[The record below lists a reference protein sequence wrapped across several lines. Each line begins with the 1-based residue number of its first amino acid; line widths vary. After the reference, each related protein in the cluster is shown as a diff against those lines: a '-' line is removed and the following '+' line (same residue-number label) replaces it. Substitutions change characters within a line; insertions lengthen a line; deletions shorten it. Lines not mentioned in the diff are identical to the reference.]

1 MAEVIWVEVQAR
13 PSESPVRH
21 RLTQPEIRIGR
32 AYDNDIVLDDPHVAP
47 AHLRLFR
54 DETGALRV
62 EDLGSRNGLY
72 LDRSKT
78 RITGTT
84 LDGTETL
91 RIGRTRLAIRTVDHP
106 VPPELPIIR
115 ERRVWPLAILFV
127 LLILGL
133 EMTSAW
139 SNDPGIPNAGR
150 YLNGLL
156 PYLVATSIWTGVWSM
171 ISRVF
176 SGTARIE
183 RHAVIAFGAL
193 FIFSV
198 IDEFGDIG
206 AFAFSAPALASLD
219 YWAGWSLVAIAIYLH
234 LRIVGPGRAAL
245 KLSGAVAVAAV
256 AFIYR
261 LIMLSDSQAV
271 IPPSFVH
278 RLLPPSFR
286 ATPLKTEDAFL
297 AETRSIKET
306 LDKARSE
313 EPK

>member
-13 PSESPVRH
+13 PNEPPVRH
-21 RLTQPEIRIGR
+21 RLTQTEIRVGR

-78 RITGTT
+78 RITGTA
-84 LDGTETL
+84 LNGTETL
-91 RIGRTRLAIRTVDHP
+91 RIGRTRLVIRTADHP
-106 VPPELPIIR
+106 VPPELPIVR
-115 ERRVWPLAILFV
+115 ERRVWPLAILFLV
-127 LLILGL
+127 LILGL
-133 EMTSAW
+133 EMVSGW
-139 SNDPGIPNAGR
+139 LNDPSIANPGR

-156 PYLVATSIWTGVWSM
+156 PYLAFTAIWTGIWSL

-176 SGTARIE
+176 SGAARIE

-193 FIFSV
+193 FVFSV
-198 IDEFGDIG
+198 IDELGDIS
-206 AFAFSAPALASLD
+206 AFAFSAPLLATVD
-219 YWAGWSLVAIAIYLH
+219 DWSEWILIAIALYLN
-234 LRIVGPGRAAL
+234 LRVIGPGRVAL
-245 KLSGAVAVAAV
+245 KLSGSIAVVVVAV
-256 AFIYR
+256 IYR
-261 LIMLSDSQAV
+261 LIMLTDSQRV

-306 LDKARSE
+306 LDKARSQ